1 MWMGLPVRCASVR
14 PDQADHIRTTPADGS
29 RYTAHAGAETPA
41 GAGIRGYTRS
51 RKRWQAA
58 PCSTSEQ
65 EPLVTTSM
73 LPGIEATGPPV
84 MPRVETNMPTQFDP
98 LKAAREELAGLG
110 DIHRVLLRRERKAE
124 EAMSEA
130 ENELNAI
137 RKLIGYVQIGQ
148 NQLKERIKELE

>member
-1 MWMGLPVRCASVR
+1 
-14 PDQADHIRTTPADGS
+14 
-29 RYTAHAGAETPA
+29 
-41 GAGIRGYTRS
+41 
-51 RKRWQAA
+51 
-58 PCSTSEQ
+58 
-65 EPLVTTSM
+65 VTTSM